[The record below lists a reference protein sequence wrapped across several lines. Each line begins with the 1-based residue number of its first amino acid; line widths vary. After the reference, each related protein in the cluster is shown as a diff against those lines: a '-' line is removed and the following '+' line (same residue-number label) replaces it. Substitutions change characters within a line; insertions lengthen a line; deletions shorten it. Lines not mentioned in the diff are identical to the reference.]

1 MKENQPMADT
11 PKTYTSEG
19 EVAALIADLLAAGK
33 PLEVVV
39 GEERYLLE
47 LAAPTRTRPDPETVK
62 RSIAGIKAAAGG
74 WKDLDV
80 DSFLAYIYARR
91 DAVSTRPP
99 VKL

>member
-11 PKTYTSEG
+11 PKTYTPES
-19 EVAALIADLLAAGK
+19 EVAALIADMIAAGK
-33 PLEVVV
+33 PLEIVV
-39 GEERYLLE
+39 GEERYTLE
-47 LAAPTRTRPDPETVK
+47 LAAKTRKRPDPETVK

-74 WKDLDV
+74 WKDVDV
-80 DSFLAYIYARR
+80 DGFLEYIYERR